1 MKVRKKRLLGK
12 SGGGKQTRKITD
24 RSAHGTRS
32 VYLFINYVPR
42 LLFLVVAQHAL
53 GALPVADLF
62 FWSLCDD
69 SSTRRVRPDS
79 SY

>member
-24 RSAHGTRS
+24 R
-32 VYLFINYVPR
+32 
-42 LLFLVVAQHAL
+42 LLFLVVAQHAS

-62 FWSLCDD
+62 LVP
-69 SSTRRVRPDS
+69 R
-79 SY
+79 